1 MPLSCKE
8 ALRLTRKIQRG
19 PQFHQGYIAVVAPVV
34 VVLVVDDLLNGV
46 PCVLSHFSRAAGDD
60 AGVDHPAGYL
70 R

>member
-1 MPLSCKE
+1 M
-8 ALRLTRKIQRG
+8 
-19 PQFHQGYIAVVAPVV
+19 APVV
-34 VVLVVDDLLNGV
+34 VVLVVDDLLNGI